1 MESTKMKTTVD
12 TPTLNVAIIGLGHL
26 HPKGYMPLFEQCPN
40 TVVVAAF
47 DKDETL
53 LSSFCKEFGVKG
65 YADLDEL
72 LDIEK
77 IDIAAVF
84 LPHCDCAD
92 AAVKCADKGIHLLVE
107 KPIARTVDEVRAVAE
122 AVKRNNVKI
131 TTGYC
136 WRYHPVVK
144 AMKDCIE
151 QGFIGSIVTVEAR
164 LAAGRVDR
172 YIKGNAKW
180 MLEKAKSGGGPMYNL
195 GVHWIDLLC
204 HLLNDTIEEVCA
216 VNTKT
221 SDVYDV
227 EDSSIALLKFG
238 KGAVGVLSTSYIVPD
253 CFPNGRDLYI
263 GIKGTKGVLSY
274 APKYEGEQGSS
285 TAGQTD
291 ILELYSDSEHVS
303 GSSARKFVFTLDRFS
318 GYSGYMGKAY
328 VDDFVD
334 SIIKDREPFI
344 TISQA
349 IDILNVVDA
358 IYTSD
363 QKKSWV
369 KVLKQGP

>member
-1 MESTKMKTTVD
+1 MDTK
-12 TPTLNVAIIGLGHL
+12 TLKVAIIGLGHL
-26 HPKGYMPLFEQCPN
+26 HPRGYMPLFENCPK
-40 TVVVAAF
+40 TEVVAAF
-47 DKDETL
+47 DKDEVL
-53 LSSFCKEFGVKG
+53 LNSFCKDFGIEG
-65 YADLDEL
+65 YTDLDKL
-72 LDIEK
+72 LDSEK
-77 IDIAAVF
+77 INIAAVF

-92 AAVKCADKGIHLLVE
+92 AAIRCADKGIHLLVE
-107 KPIARTVDEVRAVAE
+107 KPIARTVDEVRVVAE

-136 WRYHPVVK
+136 WRYHPVIK

-151 QGFIGSIVTVEAR
+151 QGLIGSIVTVEAR
-164 LAAGRVDR
+164 LAAGKVDR
-172 YIKGNAKW
+172 YITGNSKW

-204 HLLNDTIEEVCA
+204 YLLKDNIEQVCA

-221 SDVYDV
+221 SDRYDI
-227 EDSSIALLKFG
+227 EDTSVAMLKFG
-238 KGAVGVLSTSYIVPD
+238 KGAVGILSTSYIVPD

-274 APKYEGEQGSS
+274 APRYEGEQGSS
-285 TAGQTD
+285 SAGQTD
-291 ILELYSDSEHVS
+291 ILELYSDSEKLA
-303 GSSARKFVFTLDRFS
+303 GSSARKFVFDLDRFS

-334 SIIKDREPFI
+334 SIIEDREPFI

-358 IYTSD
+358 IYKSD
-363 QKKSWV
+363 QRRSWV
-369 KVLKQGP
+369 KVLKQES